1 MDEETNF
8 KVRDLSLAEKGWKDI
23 RWAEAHM
30 PVLMKLRKKFEQSKP
45 LKGEKISGSLHVS
58 AKTAVLIETLV
69 AAGAE
74 VSWSG
79 CNPLSTK
86 DYIAAALAKE
96 GISIYAWYGLTP
108 EEYYWAIDK
117 TLEIHPTLTLD
128 DGADLTFR
136 IHSKYPEI
144 AQNIKGGTEET
155 TTGVYRIMAMA
166 QDNKLLYPILA
177 VNNAETKHDF
187 DNVYG
192 TGQSALDGILRAT
205 AVLIAGKN
213 FVVAGFGRCGRGLAM
228 RARGLGAHVVVTEV
242 DAIQALK
249 AVMEGFRVMP
259 MDEAS
264 KIGDIF
270 VTTTGVKDIIV
281 DQHFDNMKD
290 GAILANA
297 GHYDC
302 EIRIPDLKERS
313 IKVTT
318 IRHATEEYALKNGK
332 KIYLL
337 AQGRLVNLAAGE
349 GHPHEVMDMSFA
361 NQVLSLIHIAQNH
374 QSMAIK
380 VHNIN
385 REQDIM
391 IASLKLEAMGISI
404 DKLTPNQLEYRHSYS
419 EGTK

>member
-1 MDEETNF
+1 MDEGTNF
-8 KVRDLSLAEKGWKDI
+8 KVRDLSLAEKGWQDI

-30 PVLMKLRKKFEQSKP
+30 PVLMKLRKKFEQSQP
-45 LKGEKISGSLHVS
+45 LKGERISGSLHVS
-58 AKTAVLIETLV
+58 AKTAVLIETLI

-86 DYIAAALAKE
+86 DHIAAALAKK
-96 GISIYAWYGLTP
+96 GISVYAWYGLTP

-117 TLEIHPTLTLD
+117 TLEINPTLTLD

-136 IHSKYPEI
+136 IHSKYPELT
-144 AQNIKGGTEET
+144 QNIKGGTEET

-205 AVLIAGKN
+205 TVLIAGKT

-228 RARGLGAHVVVTEV
+228 RARGLGGHVVVTEV

-249 AVMEGFRVMP
+249 AVMEGFRVMT
-259 MDEAS
+259 MDDAA

-270 VTTTGVKDIIV
+270 VTTTGIKDIII
-281 DQHFDNMKD
+281 DHHFDYMKD
-290 GAILANA
+290 GVILANA

-302 EIRIPDLKERS
+302 EIRIPDLKAKS
-313 IKVTT
+313 TNVTT
-318 IRHATEEYALKNGK
+318 IRHATEEYTLKNGK

-337 AQGRLVNLAAGE
+337 AQGRLVNLVAGE

-361 NQVLSLIHIAQNH
+361 NQALSLIHIAQNH
-374 QSMAIK
+374 QSMSVK
-380 VHNIN
+380 VHNID
-385 REQDIM
+385 REQDLM

-404 DKLTPNQLEYRHSYS
+404 DTLTSEQLEYHHSYS

>member
-1 MDEETNF
+1 MDEGINF

-30 PVLMKLRKKFEQSKP
+30 PVLMKLRKKYEQSQP
-45 LKGEKISGSLHVS
+45 LKGERISGSLHLS
-58 AKTAVLIETLV
+58 AKTAVLIETLI
-69 AAGAE
+69 AAGAQ

-86 DYIAAALAKE
+86 DHIAAALAKK
-96 GISIYAWYGLTP
+96 GISIFAWYGLTSK
-108 EEYYWAIDK
+108 EYYWAIDK
-117 TLEIHPTLTLD
+117 TLEIKPTLTLD

-136 IHSKYPEI
+136 IHSKYPEL
-144 AQNIKGGTEET
+144 APNIKGGTEET
-155 TTGVYRIMAMA
+155 TTGVYRITAMA
-166 QDNKLLYPILA
+166 QDKKLLYPILA

-205 AVLIAGKN
+205 AVLIAGKT
-213 FVVAGFGRCGRGLAM
+213 FVVAGFGRCGKGLAM

-242 DAIQALK
+242 DTIQALK

-259 MDEAS
+259 MDEAA

-270 VTTTGVKDIIV
+270 VTTTGIKDIIIGH
-281 DQHFDNMKD
+281 HFDSMKD
-290 GAILANA
+290 GVILANA

-313 IKVTT
+313 TKITS
-318 IRHATEEYALKNGK
+318 IRHATEEYTLNNGK

-361 NQVLSLIHIAQNH
+361 NQVLSLINIAQNH
-374 QSMAIK
+374 
-380 VHNIN
+380 
-385 REQDIM
+385 
-391 IASLKLEAMGISI
+391 
-404 DKLTPNQLEYRHSYS
+404 
-419 EGTK
+419 